1 MHPTMPIHRFSKC
14 RSLTLRICD
23 CPHSPQIV
31 GWIGTA
37 YFDHLRFINE
47 LLGLWSQSTSKIM
60 HRVKHV
66 VKVCPGLSNRWKVI
80 TETMLKLS
88 LNTPVYGIENTCL
101 RVEQGWIWDC
111 GHEWQAMSLSTRLS
125 NSECCKPILDALNV
139 GMTNATL
146 HKWLWHCV

>member
-1 MHPTMPIHRFSKC
+1 MNLILGFQNNSYEIFVPHYTHDIFTSKSFNYVTLCLSLIIHVHPTIPIHRFSKC

-23 CPHSPQIV
+23 CPHSPQNV

-37 YFDHLRFINE
+37 YFDNLRVINE

-88 LNTPVYGIENTCL
+88 LNTPVYGTKKYL
-101 RVEQGWIWDC
+101 LLWVFGKL
-111 GHEWQAMSLSTRLS
+111 H
-125 NSECCKPILDALNV
+125 PID
-139 GMTNATL
+139 
-146 HKWLWHCV
+146 

>member
-1 MHPTMPIHRFSKC
+1 MCLSLIIHVHPTMPIHRFSKYK
-14 RSLTLRICD
+14 SLTWRIFD
-23 CPHSPQIV
+23 CPHSPQNV

-37 YFDHLRFINE
+37 YFDHLRVINE

-88 LNTPVYGIENTCL
+88 LNTPVYGILTTDLYRAGITLARDFFSQYTAKYIYFFNFSTL
-101 RVEQGWIWDC
+101 LYRKWILQG
-111 GHEWQAMSLSTRLS
+111 
-125 NSECCKPILDALNV
+125 K
-139 GMTNATL
+139 
-146 HKWLWHCV
+146 